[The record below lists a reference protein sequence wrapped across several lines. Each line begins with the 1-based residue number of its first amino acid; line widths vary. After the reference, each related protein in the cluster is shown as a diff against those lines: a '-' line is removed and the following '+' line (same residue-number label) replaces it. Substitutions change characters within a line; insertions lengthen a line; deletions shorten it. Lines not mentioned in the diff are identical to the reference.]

1 MTKPS
6 PFVCLSIFTFSIML
20 SGCELAPNTAEEAK
34 ITPVQPA
41 HWIDNQLSK
50 QQINS
55 GKTAFLLLY
64 DGFMSIAARMHLFK
78 ISKYHL
84 DLQYNIWKNVYI
96 GNIIL
101 S

>member
-6 PFVCLSIFTFSIML
+6 PFECLSIFTFSIML

-34 ITPVQPA
+34 ITPVRPA

-55 GKTAFLLLY
+55 LAMNSTE
-64 DGFMSIAARMHLFK
+64 FK
-78 ISKYHL
+78 DDIQINSEK
-84 DLQYNIWKNVYI
+84 
-96 GNIIL
+96 
-101 S
+101 